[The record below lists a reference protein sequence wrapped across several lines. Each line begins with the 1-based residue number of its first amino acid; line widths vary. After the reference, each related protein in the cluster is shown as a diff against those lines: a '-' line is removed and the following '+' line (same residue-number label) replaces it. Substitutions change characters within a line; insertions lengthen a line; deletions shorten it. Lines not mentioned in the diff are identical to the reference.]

1 MSTHRPASILLLSL
15 SALVAPAIAA
25 PTEITLW
32 RHESGDIEVTTTRA
46 MIDGF
51 NKSQT
56 KYKVVYENLPKG
68 TYTQSVT
75 AAAVAKKL
83 PCLIDMDQP
92 TVANFAWAGHV
103 RPIGDLIDAKVKSQ
117 LISGGKGEYK
127 GVLYSAGQI
136 DAALGLFARKSA
148 LAKAGVRVPTLDQP
162 WTLVEFN
169 EVLAKL
175 KALPEFEYVID
186 MHNTFDGEW
195 WTYAFSPWMQSFGG
209 DLIDR
214 KTMVRADGVLNG
226 KEAVAFGKW
235 FQSLYTKG
243 YANKKPADDKSFVLG
258 RVPLDYMGNWAYGDA
273 KAKWGDDMI
282 VLPPPDFGKGSKI
295 GAASWQYGISS
306 SCAHPEGAAAF
317 INHMLEPK
325 QIGAMSAATK
335 LIPTT
340 QAGADL
346 SPGYKSGGPLQ
357 FYFQFSNKLAVVRP
371 STPGYPFLTSTYEK
385 AMRDI
390 VGGADVQRTLDNAAD
405 AIDRNIK
412 DNKGYGFKL

>member
-1 MSTHRPASILLLSL
+1 
-15 SALVAPAIAA
+15 
-25 PTEITLW
+25 
-32 RHESGDIEVTTTRA
+32 
-46 MIDGF
+46 
-51 NKSQT
+51 
-56 KYKVVYENLPKG
+56 
-68 TYTQSVT
+68 
-75 AAAVAKKL
+75 VAKKL

-148 LAKAGVRVPTLDQP
+148 LAKAGVRVPTLDKP